1 MSHAATST
9 LDTPTEAVA
18 YAAYARPLWQRLLLT
33 RTAAMVGLLVLAYVY
48 AFNQVEFFDGKL
60 TNYFLLM
67 DMAPILLM
75 ALPMTLIIITGEI
88 DLSVASILGLSAVVT
103 GLLIHDHHW
112 SVPAAG
118 AVALVVGL
126 VAGTLNGF
134 LVAYVG
140 LPSLAVTIGT
150 LALYRGI
157 AVGLIGTKAVS
168 GLPQHWRDLANKHIG
183 TSSYPLIVI
192 PIVVLA
198 VLFAALLHFTPFGRG
213 VFEIGLNAETAHFSG
228 VDVRRSKLLLY
239 IFSGV
244 VSAFAGIFYLLRFD
258 SANTDTGTGLE
269 LQVIA
274 AVLLGGVSIFGGRGN
289 LLGVLAGVLL
299 IGVLSSALRLQ
310 QTSADVIEIVIGV
323 LLVLSVISTQLL
335 DRLRAL
341 RVRARRT
348 ERSASAPEVGDESRK
363 VKS

>member
-1 MSHAATST
+1 MTSPDTTTTRAPATT
-9 LDTPTEAVA
+9 TT
-18 YAAYARPLWQRLLLT
+18 YAAYSRPLWQRLLLT
-33 RTAAMVGLLVLAYVY
+33 RTAAMVALLVLAYVY
-48 AFNQVEFFDGKL
+48 AYNQVPFFSGKL
-60 TNYFLLM
+60 TVYFLLM

-88 DLSVASILGLSAVVT
+88 DLSVASTLGLSAVVS

-112 SVPAAG
+112 SVPAA
-118 AVALVVGL
+118 ALVALLVGSL
-126 VAGTLNGF
+126 AGALNGF

-150 LALYRGI
+150 LALYRGVAI
-157 AVGLIGTKAVS
+157 GLIGTKAVS
-168 GLPQHWRDLANKHIG
+168 GLPEYWKTLANKHIG
-183 TSSYPLIVI
+183 TSSYPVIVI
-192 PIVVLA
+192 PIA
-198 VLFAALLHFTPFGRG
+198 VLTVVFALLLHFTPFGRG
-213 VFEIGLNAETAHFSG
+213 VYEIGLNAETAHFSG

-239 IFSGV
+239 VLSGV
-244 VSAFAGIFYLLRFD
+244 VSAFAGVFYLLRFD

-274 AVLLGGVSIFGGRGN
+274 AVLLGGVSIFGGRGD

-310 QTSADVIEIVIGV
+310 GTASDVIEIVIGV

-341 RVRARRT
+341 RVRTRRT

>member
-1 MSHAATST
+1 
-9 LDTPTEAVA
+9 
-18 YAAYARPLWQRLLLT
+18 
-33 RTAAMVGLLVLAYVY
+33 
-48 AFNQVEFFDGKL
+48 
-60 TNYFLLM
+60 
-67 DMAPILLM
+67 
-75 ALPMTLIIITGEI
+75 
-88 DLSVASILGLSAVVT
+88 
-103 GLLIHDHHW
+103 
-112 SVPAAG
+112 
-118 AVALVVGL
+118 

>member
-1 MSHAATST
+1 MATT
-9 LDTPTEAVA
+9 TTTPATAGTT
-18 YAAYARPLWQRLLLT
+18 YAAYARPLWQRALLN
-33 RTAAMVGLLVLAYVY
+33 RSAAMVALLVIAYAY
-48 AFNQVEFFDGKL
+48 AYANVQFFDGKL
-60 TNYFLLM
+60 TVYFLLL

-88 DLSVASILGLSAVVT
+88 DLSVASTLGLSAVVT
-103 GLLIHDHHW
+103 GLLVHDHHW

-118 AVALVVGL
+118 AVALAVGVL
-126 VAGTLNGF
+126 AGALNGV

-150 LALYRGI
+150 LALYRGL
-157 AVGLIGTKAVS
+157 AVGLIGTKAIS
-168 GLPQHWRDLANKHIG
+168 GLPQSWRDLANGHIAG
-183 TSSYPLIVI
+183 SRYPLIVV

-198 VLFAALLHFTPFGRG
+198 VVFAVLLHFTPFGRG
-213 VFEIGLNAETAHFSG
+213 VYEIGQNAETAHFSG

-239 IFSGV
+239 VLSGL

-258 SANTDTGTGLE
+258 SVNTDTGTGLE

-274 AVLLGGVSIFGGRGN
+274 AVLLGGVSIFGGRGDIV
-289 LLGVLAGVLL
+289 GVLAGVLL

-310 QTSADVIEIVIGV
+310 QTSSDVIEIVIGV

-335 DRLRAL
+335 DRIRGLWIRS
-341 RVRARRT
+341 RRT
-348 ERSASAPEVGDESRK
+348 QRSSPAPEVGDESSRK
-363 VKS
+363 VMS

>member
-1 MSHAATST
+1 MSAATQAPAT
-9 LDTPTEAVA
+9 AGTTYPTH
-18 YAAYARPLWQRLLLT
+18 ARRFWQRLLVN
-33 RTAAMVGLLVLAYVY
+33 RSAAMVALLVIAYAY
-48 AFNQVEFFDGKL
+48 AYNNVEFFDGPL
-60 TNYFLLM
+60 TNYFLLL

-88 DLSVASILGLSAVVT
+88 DLSVASTLGLSAVVT
-103 GLLIHDHHW
+103 GLLVHDHHW
-112 SVPAAG
+112 SVAAAG
-118 AVALVVGL
+118 AVALAVGL
-126 VAGTLNGF
+126 LAGVLNGV
-134 LVAYVG
+134 LVAYAG

-150 LALYRGI
+150 LALYRGL

-168 GLPQHWRDLANKHIG
+168 GLPQGWRDLANKHIG

-198 VLFAALLHFTPFGRG
+198 VLFAILLHFTSFGRG
-213 VFEIGLNAETAHFSG
+213 VYEIGLNAETAHFSG

-239 IFSGV
+239 VLSGV
-244 VSAFAGIFYLLRFD
+244 VSAFAGVFYLLRFD

-274 AVLLGGVSIFGGRGN
+274 AVLLGGVSIFGGRGDVV
-289 LLGVLAGVLL
+289 GVLAGVLL

-310 QTSADVIEIVIGV
+310 QTSSDVIEIVIGV

-335 DRLRAL
+335 DRIRAL
-341 RVRARRT
+341 WIRTRRT
-348 ERSASAPEVGDESRK
+348 QRSSPAPEVGDESSRK
-363 VKS
+363 VMS

>member
-1 MSHAATST
+1 MSAQTVTAAAPST
-9 LDTPTEAVA
+9 T
-18 YAAYARPLWQRLLLT
+18 YAAYARPLWERLLLT
-33 RTAAMVGLLVLAYVY
+33 RSAAMVALLVLAYVY
-48 AFNQVEFFDGKL
+48 AFNQVQFFDGKL

-118 AVALVVGL
+118 ALALVVGL
-126 VAGTLNGF
+126 LAGALNGF

-140 LPSLAVTIGT
+140 LPSRAVTIGT

-310 QTSADVIEIVIGV
+310 QTGADVIEIIIGV
-323 LLVLSVISTQLL
+323 LLILSVISTQLL

-341 RVRARRT
+341 RVRTRRT
-348 ERSASAPEVGDESRK
+348 ERSASTPEVGDESRK